1 MLDFKYISE
10 TVSIKA
16 VAQLYGLKL
25 NHSDMCN
32 CPMHGERTASLKIYE
47 KNNNFHCFGCG
58 EHGDVIDLT
67 AKLNGL
73 STYEAAQLLD
83 RDLGL
88 GLSNKTNDENKK
100 ISSAVAER
108 KKLKAD
114 SEKEE
119 KWLNDAFIVVNS
131 YNKILAK
138 WQNVLRPARDSPG
151 MNPLFVEA
159 LSKQS
164 LVDDLLDRLTKSNT
178 RHDVYL
184 NSQHEVKQIAERL
197 RKIIQDGLHKSVPTR
212 EHSEPEQQHQQNIPA
227 KGMKHYAR

>member
-16 VAQLYGLKL
+16 AAQLYGLKL

-32 CPMHGERTASLKIYE
+32 CPMHGEKTASMKIYE
-47 KNNNFHCFGCG
+47 KNNIYHCFGCG

-83 RDLGL
+83 RDFGL
-88 GLSNKTNDENKK
+88 GLSNKAKDDIK

-108 KKLKAD
+108 KKQQAE
-114 SEKEE
+114 SEKKE

-131 YNKILAK
+131 YNKILTK
-138 WQNVLRPARDSPG
+138 WKNEYHPSRDSPD
-151 MNPLFVEA
+151 MNPLFAEA
-159 LSKQS
+159 LAKQS
-164 LVDDLLDRLTKSNT
+164 LVDDLLDRLTKRDT
-178 RHDVYL
+178 RHDVYI
-184 NSQHEVKQIAERL
+184 NSQHEIKQIAERM
-197 RKIIQDGLHKSVPTR
+197 RDIMQKGLHKAAQKKER
-212 EHSEPEQQHQQNIPA
+212 AMQEQQQQKNITV